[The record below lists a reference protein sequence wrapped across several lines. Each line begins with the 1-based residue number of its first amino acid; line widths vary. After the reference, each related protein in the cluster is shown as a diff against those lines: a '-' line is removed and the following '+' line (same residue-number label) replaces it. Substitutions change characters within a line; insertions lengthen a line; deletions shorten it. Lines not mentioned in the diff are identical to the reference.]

1 MAEEKYYDENK
12 CPICNSQKITYCG
25 SEIQNPYLF
34 YRCICD
40 KCNTTFDMYY
50 PPDFYLRGDFS
61 DPNQIIINGLY
72 RHTETPSE
80 ILDSTWVFATYT
92 KQ

>member
-1 MAEEKYYDENK
+1 MNLMLYKMAKLIILHLDLMIKENFMAEEKYYDENK

-50 PPDFYLRGDFS
+50 ELIYAGIENIIRG
-61 DPNQIIINGLY
+61 N
-72 RHTETPSE
+72 
-80 ILDSTWVFATYT
+80 
-92 KQ
+92 